1 MSKMFS
7 QWFVSKRR
15 QLTAGEIDFA
25 KTVFANH
32 IDYEKVEIVAHR
44 LVIPHYAISPN
55 GHIYFN
61 RLDWKADF
69 SQESLELQSWL
80 IHEMTHVWQVQQGIS
95 VIKKAL
101 FDRRYKYVIK
111 FGKSFLNYG
120 IEQQAQ
126 MMQDYFI
133 RINRGEECESLRQC
147 IPFLPN
153 SLNINLKK

>member
-1 MSKMFS
+1 MFS
-7 QWFVSKRR
+7 QWFVIKRR

-32 IDYEKVEIVAHR
+32 IDYKKVEIVAHR
-44 LVIPHYAISPN
+44 LVIPNYAISPN

-111 FGKSFLNYG
+111 LGKSFLNYG

-126 MMQDYFI
+126 MVQDYYI

>member
-1 MSKMFS
+1 M
-7 QWFVSKRR
+7 
-15 QLTAGEIDFA
+15 
-25 KTVFANH
+25 
-32 IDYEKVEIVAHR
+32 
-44 LVIPHYAISPN
+44 IPHYAISPN

-111 FGKSFLNYG
+111 IGKSFLNYG